1 MSDVSEII
9 TDARRK
15 REKFLNIREFQ
26 RFRDE
31 ERVVEVYRVG
41 VCEARYEVCY
51 RRFLI
56 IRNGD
61 EF

>member
-1 MSDVSEII
+1 MPL
-9 TDARRK
+9 T
-15 REKFLNIREFQ
+15 LNIREFQ

-41 VCEARYEVCY
+41 VGEARDKVCY

-56 IRNGD
+56 IRNRD